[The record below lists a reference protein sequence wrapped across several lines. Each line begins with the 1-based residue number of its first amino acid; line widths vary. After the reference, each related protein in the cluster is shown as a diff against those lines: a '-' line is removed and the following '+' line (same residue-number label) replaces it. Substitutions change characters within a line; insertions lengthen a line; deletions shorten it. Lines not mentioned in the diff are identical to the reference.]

1 MRVVVLILDG
11 IAKDPCGGVMKLSE
25 DIGYYNEVDP
35 ILVRQWALTFIQ
47 NGGNYAA
54 LDIYDN
60 SSGHNCMAIDALNSE
75 KLNIGVGGKN
85 QVIIRQGY
93 YVKDGAL
100 KRQYR

>member
-1 MRVVVLILDG
+1 M
-11 IAKDPCGGVMKLSE
+11 
-25 DIGYYNEVDP
+25 EVDAW
-35 ILVRQWALTFIQ
+35 IARTGW
-47 NGGNYAA
+47 NYAA

-75 KLNIGVGGKN
+75 KLNIGVGGKK

-100 KRQYR
+100 SVNPCTLRQVIHYMLK